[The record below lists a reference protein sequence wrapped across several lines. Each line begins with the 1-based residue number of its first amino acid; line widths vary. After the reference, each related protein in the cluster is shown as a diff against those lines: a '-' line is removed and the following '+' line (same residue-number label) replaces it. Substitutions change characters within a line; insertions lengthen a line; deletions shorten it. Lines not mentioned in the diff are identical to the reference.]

1 MLGPNG
7 KHEASESSSL
17 RFNHSWDSFVNW
29 QAGMLLLLFK
39 SCSLSDPSGLRG
51 DSSAKSSFKVHALS
65 KNCAEGNIK
74 IISFNFLAY
83 CFCFKAS
90 SNIFKV
96 LFDKFKASS
105 FKVKSRPDTH
115 PSNAKLHG
123 QIQTSFRIQ
132 QTQVAGV
139 QQTWHRRQRL

>member
-1 MLGPNG
+1 MENMKQANQVLFVSIIVEIHSLTG
-7 KHEASESSSL
+7 KLACCCFSSNLVHFLILQAYEATHPRNQVLKFSY
-17 RFNHSWDSFVNW
+17 
-29 QAGMLLLLFK
+29 
-39 SCSLSDPSGLRG
+39 
-51 DSSAKSSFKVHALS
+51 ALS

-105 FKVKSRPDTH
+105 FKVKSRPDKH